1 MFLSLS
7 NQRNDVNQAVSKIAK
22 ENIVLTQNF
31 SDPILVL
38 ILSDCYA
45 LGCSIS
51 LANNISPIS
60 MAAELCDLKLL
71 SGMSRHTGQIRQ
83 IHIGINQIKQ

>member
-7 NQRNDVNQAVSKIAK
+7 KKRTDENQAVSKIAK

-45 LGCSIS
+45 LGC
-51 LANNISPIS
+51 
-60 MAAELCDLKLL
+60 
-71 SGMSRHTGQIRQ
+71 
-83 IHIGINQIKQ
+83 